1 MTRTAISPRFAIS
14 TLENTVYLPLMSFER
29 AKAALSGTRFADFR
43 WVEETASTNA
53 DVVEILRTQDPSED
67 RRPVVLVADHQTAG
81 RGRRDR
87 TWDAPPRSSILMS
100 IGLPLVAFDAE
111 RWPLINA
118 AVALACVDAAPDL
131 RVKWPNDLV
140 AAGAGPDG
148 SDLKVGGILSEL
160 HRDLGG
166 MGDCLVVGVGLN
178 VNWGR
183 MPDELAATATSLD
196 IILEGEVDADV
207 IASDL
212 LISLDSR
219 WLPRLGRSASS
230 VDEFLDAYRSR
241 SVTIGRDVRIEL
253 EGGSDLLGR
262 AVDID
267 ASGALVVETGDG
279 TRRTI
284 TVGDV
289 VHLRPAG

>member
-1 MTRTAISPRFAIS
+1 M
-14 TLENTVYLPLMSFER
+14 
-29 AKAALSGTRFADFR
+29 
-43 WVEETASTNA
+43 
-53 DVVEILRTQDPSED
+53 
-67 RRPVVLVADHQTAG
+67 
-81 RGRRDR
+81 
-87 TWDAPPRSSILMS
+87 
-100 IGLPLVAFDAE
+100 
-111 RWPLINA
+111 
-118 AVALACVDAAPDL
+118 
-131 RVKWPNDLV
+131 
-140 AAGAGPDG
+140 
-148 SDLKVGGILSEL
+148 
-160 HRDLGG
+160 
-166 MGDCLVVGVGLN
+166 
-178 VNWGR
+178 
-183 MPDELAATATSLD
+183 
-196 IILEGEVDADV
+196 